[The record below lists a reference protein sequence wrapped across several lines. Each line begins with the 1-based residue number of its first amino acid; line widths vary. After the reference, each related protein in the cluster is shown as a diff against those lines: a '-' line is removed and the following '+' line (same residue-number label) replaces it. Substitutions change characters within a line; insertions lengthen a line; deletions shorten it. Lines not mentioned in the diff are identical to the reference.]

1 MSKSASEEVI
11 FALASGRGRAG
22 VAVLRLSGKGAGGA
36 LEKLTGRPLPAPRRA
51 VLRALHDPADGRLL
65 DEAIVLWFPGPDSFT
80 GEDIV
85 ELHIH
90 GGGAVIGAVSAALAG
105 KGGCRPAEPGEFSLR
120 AYRNGRMDL
129 TEAEGL
135 NDLIEA
141 ETEAQRLQALEQLRG
156 ALSGVYE
163 SWRREL
169 VQIMARAEAAI
180 DFAEEDVP
188 ADLMQDCGAR
198 IAVLR
203 AEIAGHMSDKHRGE
217 RVRAGYNV
225 VILGAPNAGKSSLL
239 NALAREDVAIT
250 SETPGTTRDV
260 IEVRLNLG
268 GFAVDLADT
277 AGLRQATEA
286 VEQEGVR
293 RAQAR
298 AESADLRLLLVDGS
312 GGAGLEGDL
321 ARLGGENS
329 LLVVT
334 KTDLIDK
341 EKVAAWKDMP
351 KSTVAAVFPVS
362 AKTGAGM
369 EALLRGLEE
378 IVTEQLGGREGAS
391 LTRLR
396 HRRALQEC
404 EAALGRAAGHGDQEA
419 ELLAEDL
426 RLAADALGRITGA
439 VDVENILDV
448 VFAEFCI
455 GK

>member
-1 MSKSASEEVI
+1 MGNSTSEDII

-22 VAVLRLSGKGAGGA
+22 VAVLRVSGKGAGDVLQA
-36 LEKLTGRPLPAPRRA
+36 LSNKPLPEPRHA
-51 VLRALHDPADGRLL
+51 ALGSLQMPRGGRLL
-65 DEAIVLWFPGPDSFT
+65 DEAIVLWFPGPESFT
-80 GEDIV
+80 GEDVV

-90 GGGAVIGAVSAALAG
+90 GGRAVLEAVSAALTG
-105 KGGCRPAEPGEFSLR
+105 ECGCRPAEAGEFSLR

-141 ETEAQRLQALEQLRG
+141 ETEAQHQQALDQLRG
-156 ALSGVYE
+156 ALGGVYE
-163 SWRREL
+163 GWRQEL
-169 VQIMARAEAAI
+169 VQIMARAETAI
-180 DFAEEDVP
+180 DFSEEDVP
-188 ADLMQDCGAR
+188 DGLMGECGAR
-198 IAVLR
+198 IVALK
-203 AEIAGHMSDKHRGE
+203 ADIAGHLTDRHRGE
-217 RVRAGYNV
+217 RVRAGYSV

-250 SETPGTTRDV
+250 SESPGTTRDV

-277 AGLRQATEA
+277 AGLRESHEA

-293 RAQAR
+293 RAEAR
-298 AESADLRLLLVDGS
+298 AESADLKLLVVDATGDVAL
-312 GGAGLEGDL
+312 GDDLVRYAGED
-321 ARLGGENS
+321 S
-329 LLVVT
+329 LLVAS
-334 KTDLIDK
+334 KTDLISEAK
-341 EKVAAWKDMP
+341 LAEWNDM
-351 KSTVAAVFPVS
+351 AGAVYPVS
-362 AKTGAGM
+362 AKSGGGM
-369 EALLRGLEE
+369 AALLGGLEE
-378 IVTEQLGGREGAS
+378 IVTERLGRRENVS

-396 HRRALQEC
+396 HRRALEEC
-404 EAALGRAAGHGDQEA
+404 EAALERALTYGSDQA

-448 VFAEFCI
+448 VFGEFCI

>member
-1 MSKSASEEVI
+1 MSKSAAEETI

-22 VAVLRLSGKGAGGA
+22 VAVLRLSGAGAGKTLAMLSG
-36 LEKLTGRPLPAPRRA
+36 KPLPEARRA
-51 VLRALHDPADGRLL
+51 VLQALHDPGDERLL
-65 DEAIVLWFPGPDSFT
+65 DEAIVLWFPGPQSFT
-80 GEDIV
+80 GEDVV

-90 GGGAVIGAVSAALAG
+90 GGVAVIEAVSAALAG
-105 KGGCRPAEPGEFSLR
+105 TCGCRAAEPGEFSLR

-141 ETEAQRLQALEQLRG
+141 ETEAQRRQALDQLRG
-156 ALSGVYE
+156 ALGGTYE
-163 SWRREL
+163 GWRRQL
-169 VQIMARAEAAI
+169 VEVMARVEAAI

-188 ADLMQDCGAR
+188 DDLVPDCSAR
-198 IAVLR
+198 ITILR
-203 AEIAGHMSDKHRGE
+203 DEIAGHMSDRHRGE
-217 RVRAGYNV
+217 RVRAGYSV

-250 SETPGTTRDV
+250 SPTPGTTRDV
-260 IEVRLNLG
+260 IEVRLDLG

-277 AGLRQATEA
+277 AGLREVTEA
-286 VEQEGVR
+286 VEREGVR
-293 RAQAR
+293 RAEAR
-298 AESADLRLLLVDGS
+298 AESADLRLLLIDASGDVRLEKDLAQHGGS
-312 GGAGLEGDL
+312 G
-321 ARLGGENS
+321 S
-329 LLVVT
+329 LLVPT
-334 KTDLIDK
+334 KIDLVDAAK
-341 EKVAAWKDMP
+341 LAAWKDMP
-351 KSTVAAVFPVS
+351 HNLFPVS
-362 AKTGAGM
+362 ARSGAGI
-369 EALLRGLEE
+369 EALLQGLEE
-378 IVTEQLGGREGAS
+378 IVTEELGGRESAS

-404 EAALGRAAGHGDQEA
+404 AAALDRAAGYGSGDV